1 VARNLKFWNAWEIVL
16 ESRQFQV
23 LAGASI
29 MTLLGFVASSEV
41 ANSQSAIIDLDFNNG
56 SYSPNSNCQAVPD
69 YNMLYSPIPLSSCES
84 YFELFRERKIGFEAL
99 VEIYD
104 EPPYAPSDKTL
115 ARFAFRNLKGL
126 GIADLGGHSDTYL
139 YEINEGEA
147 LKLSVARWEGWSS
160 SFVRMF
166 PRYAFPLITRLDF
179 GFLFG
184 PGSGD
189 DFLEQVLVEAFADE
203 TFLGQGT
210 LSVNSDETTASW
222 EFVCDS
228 GIQNN
233 CNIDGA
239 EVINDPDVASIIPNG
254 GFGPGRYNVR
264 YPFGKRSV
272 NSFNETI
279 THLIIK
285 PQDSAEG
292 TVHDFGLVG
301 VTVNAND
308 VPEPSSFL
316 ALISV
321 GAIAGGIKLKKK
333 AD

>member
-1 VARNLKFWNAWEIVL
+1 MNLKFWNAWEIVR

-41 ANSQSAIIDLDFNNG
+41 ANSQSAIIDLNFDDG
-56 SYSPNSNCQAVPD
+56 SHGDNSDCVSLPTHT
-69 YNMLYSPIPLSSCES
+69 MLPLDTSLSSCES
-84 YFELFRERKIGFEAL
+84 RLRLGNFFFDVSL
-99 VEIYD
+99 EIYNGRED
-104 EPPYAPSDKTL
+104 QTL
-115 ARFAFRNLKGL
+115 EIFEFRYLKGL
-126 GIADLGGHSDTYL
+126 GIASRFGHEVDYL

-147 LKLSVARWEGWSS
+147 LNLSIDANMWFATPEDLKEFG
-160 SFVRMF
+160 
-166 PRYAFPLITRLDF
+166 YALPLITRLDF

-189 DFLEQVLVEAFADE
+189 VVLEQVLVEAFADQE
-203 TFLGQGT
+203 SLGQGM
-210 LSVNSDETTASW
+210 LSVNSDEMTASW
-222 EFVCDS
+222 KFDCSPET
-228 GIQNN
+228 QND

-239 EVINDPDVASIIPNG
+239 EVIDAPEVASRRPDG
-254 GFGPGRYNVR
+254 TLGPGRYNVR